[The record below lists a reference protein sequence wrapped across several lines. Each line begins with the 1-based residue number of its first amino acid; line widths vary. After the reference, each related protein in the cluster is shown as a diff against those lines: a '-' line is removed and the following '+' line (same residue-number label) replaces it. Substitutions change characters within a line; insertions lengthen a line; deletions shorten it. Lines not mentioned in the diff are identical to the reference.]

1 MKAKQKNELR
11 EHNYYS
17 YLLTCLTSI
26 FKWELPETVSER
38 WISRYLTETGSFAVK
53 KKDDGYTVI
62 AHPSRAGTLDQYGD
76 GDTVVGATRNGISFS
91 GIINKDCLIC
101 YNNSDRT
108 PDFDIM
114 MFADRFSEI
123 DKSIEANIRW
133 TILAP
138 VLCASDSKTASA
150 INLLVNDMLE
160 GKLKCITSRDVLD
173 SLTGGNGNNLY
184 SVDIT
189 HPDRIKNVQYQ
200 SELFDVLTRRFFNKY
215 GLNIQNSS
223 KHAQV
228 STDEV
233 HGLDSVAW
241 VFVLDM
247 LRERQKFC
255 EEATKMFGGTWKCEF
270 SDIWQIEY
278 EAYLSRTLEVQEP
291 KQEEQEEQEE
301 PKQEEQEETKDDDV
315 E

>member
-1 MKAKQKNELR
+1 MKAKEKNQLR
-11 EHNYYS
+11 ESNYYS

-26 FKWELPETVSER
+26 FKWELPETISER

-53 KKDDGYTVI
+53 KKDDGYIVVP
-62 AHPSRAGTLDQYGD
+62 HPSRAGTLDQYGD
-76 GDTVVGATRNGISFS
+76 GDNVVGATRNGISFT
-91 GIINKDCLIC
+91 GTINKDCLVC

-108 PDFDIM
+108 PDYDIM
-114 MFADRFSEI
+114 MFSDRFSEI

-173 SLTGGNGNNLY
+173 SLTGGSGNNLY

-200 SELFDVLTRRFFNKY
+200 SELYDVLTRRFFNKY

-247 LRERQKFC
+247 LKERQKFC
-255 EEATKMFGGTWKCEF
+255 EDASEMFGEKFECSF

-278 EAYLSRTLEVQEP
+278 EAYITRTLEGQEAQDEP
-291 KQEEQEEQEE
+291 QEEEQEE
-301 PKQEEQEETKDDDV
+301 KQEEEDTKNDDM